1 MNLAE
6 PEVDRVMTAKT
17 CGCKERGKRVT
28 YAYIQAYHSLCL
40 DKKDILAA
48 EIEASERLLNYVVDS
63 HDKTA
68 VVKELAELRMAL
80 DLMT

>member
-17 CGCKERGKRVT
+17 CGCNERGKRVT

-40 DKKDILAA
+40 DEKDILAA

>member
-28 YAYIQAYHSLCL
+28 YAYIQASHSLCL
-40 DKKDILAA
+40 EKKDILAA

-63 HDKTA
+63 DKAA
-68 VVKELAELRMAL
+68 VMKELAELRMTL

>member
-6 PEVDRVMTAKT
+6 PEVDSVMTAKT

-28 YAYIQAYHSLCL
+28 YAYVQAFHSLCL

-63 HDKTA
+63 NEKTA
-68 VVKELAELRMAL
+68 VMKELVELRMTL
-80 DLMT
+80 DLLT